1 MISIKELGV
10 CDYYYLD
17 DTRIFNKQKGVYEK
31 EVSEFRYRLKTE
43 TGKRKSITM
52 KAIYRKLFNKVF
64 CIDNTPLLE
73 GEEYRIIE
81 GTNGN
86 YAVSNKGNVKSF
98 IGNYAAIL
106 TPFYTPK
113 GYQRVQL
120 YIDGKKHNKF
130 VHVLVCGAFLE
141 PPKSLDYEIHH
152 KRGKADNNVEDLMYI
167 SKAEHRKLHSKEKK
181 DGLSAISESRCEC
194 T

>member
-1 MISIKELGV
+1 MISLEKLGF
-10 CDYYYLD
+10 CDYYFLD
-17 DTRIFNKQKGVYEK
+17 GNRIYNQRKEAYEK
-31 EVSEFRYRLKTE
+31 EVAEFRYRLNTIHN
-43 TGKRKSITM
+43 TRKSITM
-52 KAIYRKLFNKVF
+52 KEIYRRLFDEVF
-64 CIDNTPLLE
+64 CVDNTPLLE

-98 IGNYAAIL
+98 VGNYAAIL
-106 TPFYTPK
+106 SPFYNQS

-120 YIDGKKHNKF
+120 YIDGKKYNKS

-152 KRGKADNNVEDLMYI
+152 LRGKDQNSVEDLIYI
-167 SKAEHRKLHSKEKK
+167 SKSEHRKLHSKEKEK
-181 DGLSAISESRCEC
+181 
-194 T
+194 